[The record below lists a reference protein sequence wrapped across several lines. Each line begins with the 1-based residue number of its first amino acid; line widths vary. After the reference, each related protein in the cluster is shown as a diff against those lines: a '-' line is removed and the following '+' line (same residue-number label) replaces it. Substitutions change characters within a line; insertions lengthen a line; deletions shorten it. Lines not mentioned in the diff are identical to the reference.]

1 MKYMFKCSIYIK
13 FTTQNMLRSIKFS
26 KENDIYIYIY
36 IEHYIYIYIYPFL
49 KQIIIG
55 DEK

>member
-36 IEHYIYIYIYPFL
+36 ISIFKANHNWR
-49 KQIIIG
+49 
-55 DEK
+55 